1 MISNLSSRCRISL
14 NGPRNQ
20 RAAPNYTVYVDRFT
34 NMAWTTIA
42 VAALILAAAFAV
54 VSQGRDSNDF
64 ESYREFKCWNYWLS
78 QKLRPKSSS
87 FDQYQGVD
95 NSIRAKVM
103 A

>member
-34 NMAWTTIA
+34 NVAWTTIA
-42 VAALILAAAFAV
+42 AAALVLAAAFAI

-64 ESYREFKCWNYWLS
+64 EELECRNYILA
-78 QKLRPKSSS
+78 
-87 FDQYQGVD
+87 V
-95 NSIRAKVM
+95 SIDEAQVSLNPCHELTIRS
-103 A
+103 